1 MPGTKDRKDIK
12 DKKNSSIVIGQDISF
27 HGLHEWYK
35 ESFEKLGMMILAKK
49 SGYKY
54 KIEAYIHSLEHLKNN
69 LERKLSKL
77 KDADKKQDILIL
89 WTNLNVLIEH
99 AKKDLL

>member
-1 MPGTKDRKDIK
+1 MPGKK
-12 DKKNSSIVIGQDISF
+12 DKENKTSSIVIGEDISF
-27 HGLHEWYK
+27 HSLHEWYK

-49 SGYKY
+49 SGNKY
-54 KIEAYIHSLEHLKNN
+54 KIDAYIHSLDHLKHN
-69 LERKLSKL
+69 LERKLGKL
-77 KDADKKQDILIL
+77 KDVDKKQDILIL